1 MIKEYRF
8 ESMTIDKWIHQNS
21 AIVEDFLEGCL
32 LDNMLLQ
39 TRRGVAFVKETFI
52 NTWCSTYTLY
62 FAAYKD
68 RDAVD
73 AVYNM
78 WSEFADAVGLSA

>member
-8 ESMTIDKWIHQNS
+8 ESMTIDKWMYQNS
-21 AIVEDFLEGCL
+21 AIVEDFLDGCL

-39 TRRGVAFVKETFI
+39 TRRGVAFVKETAL
-52 NTWCSTYTLY
+52 NVWSSTYTLY

-68 RDAVD
+68 AGAVD

>member
-21 AIVEDFLEGCL
+21 AIVEDFLDGCL

>member
-1 MIKEYRF
+1 MIKEYKF
-8 ESMTIDKWIHQNS
+8 GDMTIEKWMHQNS
-21 AIVEDFLEGCL
+21 AIVEDFLDGCL

-39 TRRGVAFVKETFI
+39 TRRGVAFVKETVL
-52 NTWCSTYTLY
+52 NTWSSTYTLY

-68 RDAVD
+68 AGAVD

>member
-1 MIKEYRF
+1 MIKEYKF
-8 ESMTIDKWIHQNS
+8 EAMTIDKWVHQNS

-62 FAAYKD
+62 FAAYND
-68 RDAVD
+68 LDAVD

>member
-8 ESMTIDKWIHQNS
+8 ESMTIDKWIHQND
-21 AIVEDFLEGCL
+21 AIVEDFFDGCL

-39 TRRGVAFVKETFI
+39 TRRGVAFVKETAL
-52 NTWCSTYTLY
+52 NVWSSTYTLY

-68 RDAVD
+68 AGAVD

>member
-78 WSEFADAVGLSA
+78 WYEFADAVGLSA

>member
-8 ESMTIDKWIHQNS
+8 KSMTIDKWIHQNG
-21 AIVEDFLEGCL
+21 AIVEDFLDGCL

-39 TRRGVAFVKETFI
+39 TRRGVAFVKETVL

-68 RDAVD
+68 AGAVD

-78 WSEFADAVGLSA
+78 GSEFADAVGLSA

>member
-8 ESMTIDKWIHQNS
+8 ESMTIDKWIHQNG

-39 TRRGVAFVKETFI
+39 TRRGVAFVKETAL
-52 NTWCSTYTLY
+52 NVWSSTYTLY
-62 FAAYKD
+62 FAAYTD
-68 RDAVD
+68 AGAVD

>member
-21 AIVEDFLEGCL
+21 AIVEDFLDGCL

-68 RDAVD
+68 LDAVD